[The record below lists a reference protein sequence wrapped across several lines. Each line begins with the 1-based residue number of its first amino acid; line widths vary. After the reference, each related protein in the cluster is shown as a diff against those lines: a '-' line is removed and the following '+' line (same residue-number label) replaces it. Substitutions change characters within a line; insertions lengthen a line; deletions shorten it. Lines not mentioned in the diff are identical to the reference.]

1 MILSLLRKWSLPMNK
16 LALKDLVSD
25 LPGVVFI
32 LPDSYI
38 DPVNKEYGGDKYE
51 NGVITHRP
59 PPVQNTRMRPRP
71 RFDRSTG
78 GGGPQNYQRNPQYGQ
93 QPPMQGGGGSYGSQ
107 QIARSTTKNLI
118 SSHSSSNLPS
128 ILVNLMSTKPRID
141 EDKWNDAWES
151 AWLPDDLTDKSRAP
165 WEKDVNFDST
175 AKIEETD
182 VEANAF
188 VEDMNEHWNERRGKK
203 SGKVDK
209 REVKIDDGGES
220 SSSSL
225 YSLETMKK
233 DYRLKKQRVHAS
245 LWVKE
250 IEKLE
255 EAKLGDSGSG
265 GGADDIDRLLDSC
278 SEIFDSVDHDFDK
291 LEVSSGSEM
300 KNKPDGW
307 ESTAKEQDGNLW
319 EMSQREE
326 DILLQEF
333 DRRTAFCKFQIA
345 SFIKQ
350 HIFSRRRPIDGWRYM
365 IEVIGSNARKGK
377 GSVSRLPAL
386 SDVSTQPF
394 KEETG
399 SLTTLKR

>member
-1 MILSLLRKWSLPMNK
+1 MNSLHRMVKLMTITKSTYPVSSTISHIPLIL
-16 LALKDLVSD
+16 
-25 LPGVVFI
+25 F
-32 LPDSYI
+32 DS
-38 DPVNKEYGGDKYE
+38 
-51 NGVITHRP
+51 
-59 PPVQNTRMRPRP
+59 
-71 RFDRSTG
+71 
-78 GGGPQNYQRNPQYGQ
+78 
-93 QPPMQGGGGSYGSQ
+93 
-107 QIARSTTKNLI
+107 
-118 SSHSSSNLPS
+118 
-128 ILVNLMSTKPRID
+128 MSTKPRNGD

-151 AWLPDDLTDKSRAP
+151 AWLPDDLTDKIRSP
-165 WEKDVNFDST
+165 WESDVNFPST
-175 AKIEETD
+175 AATAEEEID
-182 VEANAF
+182 VEAKAF
-188 VEDMNEHWNERRGKK
+188 VEDMNEHWDERRGK
-203 SGKVDK
+203 SGKEEKKEKKKEIVLED
-209 REVKIDDGGES
+209 GES
-220 SSSSL
+220 M

-255 EAKLGDSGSG
+255 EAKLQGDSGYSG
-265 GGADDIDRLLDSC
+265 CDDIDRLLDSC
-278 SEIFDSVDHDFDK
+278 SEIFDSVDNDFDK
-291 LEVSSGSEM
+291 LEVSSGNEL

-365 IEVIGSNARKGK
+365 IEVIGPNARKGK

-386 SDVSTQPF
+386 SDMSTQPF
-394 KEETG
+394 KEDTS
-399 SLTTLKR
+399 SLSNFKRRSNRDS

>member
-1 MILSLLRKWSLPMNK
+1 
-16 LALKDLVSD
+16 
-25 LPGVVFI
+25 
-32 LPDSYI
+32 
-38 DPVNKEYGGDKYE
+38 
-51 NGVITHRP
+51 
-59 PPVQNTRMRPRP
+59 
-71 RFDRSTG
+71 
-78 GGGPQNYQRNPQYGQ
+78 
-93 QPPMQGGGGSYGSQ
+93 
-107 QIARSTTKNLI
+107 
-118 SSHSSSNLPS
+118 
-128 ILVNLMSTKPRID
+128 MSTKSRND
-141 EDKWNDAWES
+141 DDKWNDAWES
-151 AWLPDDLTDKSRAP
+151 AWLPEDLTDKTRAP
-165 WEKDVNFDST
+165 WETDVNFPSPVV
-175 AKIEETD
+175 IEEID
-182 VEANAF
+182 VEAKAF
-188 VEDMNEHWNERRGKK
+188 VEDMNEHWDERRGK
-203 SGKVDK
+203 SGKEEKKVEK
-209 REVKIDDGGES
+209 ESREEEES
-220 SSSSL
+220 SV

-255 EAKLGDSGSG
+255 EAKLGDCGSG
-265 GGADDIDRLLDSC
+265 GGVDDIDRLLDSC

-291 LEVSSGSEM
+291 LEVSSGTEL

-307 ESTAKEQDGNLW
+307 ESTTKEQDGNLW

-365 IEVIGSNARKGK
+365 IEVIGPNARKGK

-399 SLTTLKR
+399 SLSTYKRR